1 MGLPSPVWK
10 PYALASEIPINQYRE
25 HVNRK
30 FTKNLEDSQALHQ
43 WTVDSPQDFWVDLW
57 SYTDLVPK
65 LPKGI
70 KGAYD
75 PDIPMNEIPRFF
87 EGVTINYAENV
98 LTQPDVS
105 PDAPAIIGLRETQG
119 LDGETWSWAQLRE
132 KVRQIRSALGRSSIK
147 AGDRVAA
154 LISTSN
160 WSVAIFLATASL
172 GAVFTSIASDLGT
185 EVGHHLSASPWC
197 LLTIWLPGLHLSFAA
212 DPAFHLV
219 CRQSHNV

>member
-1 MGLPSPVWK
+1 MSLPSPVWK
-10 PYALASEIPINQYRE
+10 PWAPASEIPINQYRE

-30 FTKNLEDSQALHQ
+30 FAQNLQDSQALHQ
-43 WTVDSPQDFWVDLW
+43 WSVRSAQDFWVDLW
-57 SYTDLVPK
+57 SYVDLIPE
-65 LPKGI
+65 LPKSI
-70 KGAYD
+70 TRAYD
-75 PDIPMNEIPRFF
+75 PDIPMNRVPRFF
-87 EGVTINYAENV
+87 EGATINYAENV

-105 PDAPAIIGLRETQG
+105 PETPAIIGLREGQG

-132 KVRQIRSALGRSSIK
+132 NVRQIRSALVRTGIE

-185 EVGHHLSASPWC
+185 EVCPALKALFSIHADHSGP
-197 LLTIWLPGLHLSFAA
+197 PGLHFSPAA
-212 DPAFHLV
+212 DTAIHPI
-219 CRQSHNV
+219 RG